1 MSDFRLCVRAPML
14 RERRAPV
21 RMLRVRECCAY
32 SRVRVMVRRGEEGGT
47 ERWWWLHVSDGVDC
61 GRVRSY

>member
-21 RMLRVRECCAY
+21 RMLRVRVLCLLTC
-32 SRVRVMVRRGEEGGT
+32 SRYGEE
-47 ERWWWLHVSDGVDC
+47 R
-61 GRVRSY
+61 GRGRNGKVVVVARV

>member
-47 ERWWWLHVSDGVDC
+47 EVVVA
-61 GRVRSY
+61 RV